1 MCRAQ
6 GRRCDGPSNARAKVA
21 ARVRLH
27 RARQALDAANASGD
41 REGRARA
48 AQRIHD
54 ARMALACD
62 HAGDGTAAGGPVSLA
77 ADERRALSNFVGG
90 TFISV
95 NNYIENGYRVPA
107 YASDDREFVRHMA
120 DEVASLE
127 RAVNRSVLDTATEVT
142 RATWTMWAEREFGPV
157 GSGLGEVV
165 TVARFQSATFDAE
178 PDPKHGDVTVRYR
191 LAPGTRAVDVVGS
204 GVSCDQSERELLI
217 GPHHSFRKVEDRMV
231 GGRRVIEL
239 ESQVGLHGGVD
250 TASTG
255 GLPWSRTK
263 GQTDQEDSE

>member
-6 GRRCDGPSNARAKVA
+6 GRRCDGPSNGRARVA

-27 RARQALDAANASGD
+27 RARQALDAANAAGD
-41 REGRARA
+41 RAARARA
-48 AQRIHD
+48 AQRIHE
-54 ARMALACD
+54 ARTALACD
-62 HAGDGTAAGGPVSLA
+62 TTGDVTAAGGPVPLA
-77 ADERRALSNFVGG
+77 AEERRALSNFVGG
-90 TFISV
+90 EFISV
-95 NNYIENGYRVPA
+95 NNYIENGYRVPS
-107 YASDDREFVRHMA
+107 YAADDREFVRHMA

-127 RAVNRSVLDTATEVT
+127 RAVDRSVLDTTTEVT

-165 TVARFQSATFDAE
+165 TVHRFQSTTFDAE

-191 LAPGTRAVDVVGS
+191 LAPGTRALDVVRS

-217 GPHHSFRKVEDRMV
+217 GTHHSFRKVADRMV

-239 ESQVGLHGGVD
+239 E
-250 TASTG
+250 TAV
-255 GLPWSRTK
+255 
-263 GQTDQEDSE
+263 